1 MDKMDKTQQK
11 MPMRNNRRC
20 IIFGCSSS
28 SITNPDLKFF
38 RFPLPESPDYK
49 VWLSACKDSYNQIR
63 VLKKPLVCSL
73 HFDPKDVGGRRL
85 NPRSYPKLRLIPSQ
99 EYVLIQENKQKMKF
113 LNKVMEEWLLRN
125 RPYRDIYGKVL
136 LSKAKEAADLL
147 DITTFTPS
155 KLWLQDFNEEIAAP
169 GSKLL
174 GKVAPCGLSLQM
186 ADVIRDLRQQEQDFK
201 AVQDHLMGADNSI
214 EISDDDDY
222 DDGDFSD
229 SYADLSSKLE
239 VSVTVDEE
247 NEDYYEPE
255 AKMPKLQSILL
266 DLDDEEDSSDKKKN
280 ISTYRD
286 ALKYMKPLEDF
297 ALQKEDFR
305 AIGLL
310 TQLEAI
316 FKQQE

>member
-1 MDKMDKTQQK
+1 MEKGHK

-20 IIFGCSSS
+20 IIYGCSSS
-28 SITNPDLKFF
+28 SVTNPDLKFF
-38 RFPLPESPDYK
+38 RFPLPESPDYQI
-49 VWLSACKDSYNQIR
+49 WLSACKDSYNQIR
-63 VLKKPLVCSL
+63 ILKKPLVCSL
-73 HFDPKDVGGRRL
+73 HFETRDVGGRRL
-85 NPRSYPKLRLIPSQ
+85 NPRAYPKLRLVPSE
-99 EYVLIQENKQKMKF
+99 EYVTIQGEKQKMQF

-125 RPYRDIYGKVL
+125 RPYRDIYGRVL

-147 DITTFTPS
+147 DIPS
-155 KLWLQDFNEEIAAP
+155 FNPNKLWLQDFNEEIAAP

-186 ADVIRDLRQQEQDFK
+186 ADVIRDLRQLEQDQK
-201 AVQDHLMGADNSI
+201 AVQDHLAAENSI

-247 NEDYYEPE
+247 SSDYYEPG

-266 DLDDEEDSSDKKKN
+266 DLDEEEASEKKKS
-280 ISTYRD
+280 IATYRE
-286 ALKYMKPLEDF
+286 ALKYLKPLEDF